1 MKKLNYSKVFVV
13 LLLIVIAI
21 MLSMFFMRINSL
33 KQETELKNDKIEML
47 SEKNKEYEN
56 QILELKKEM
65 SKLEFSINPKVEYNE
80 NEFNY

>member
-21 MLSMFFMRINSL
+21 MLIIFFMQINSL
-33 KQETELKNDKIEML
+33 KQEMEFKNDRIEML
-47 SEKNKEYEN
+47 SEKNTEYEN

-65 SKLEFSINPKVEYNE
+65 SKLEFSINPKALA
-80 NEFNY
+80 